1 MGPTP
6 KRMKIDRKLPSALTL
21 NITLSFLA
29 GYVDAVG
36 FMALFGLFTAHITG
50 NLVLLGAELAT
61 PEHTF
66 PLLKI
71 LAFPA
76 FILGVALA
84 TMIASACEKKER
96 NALIILYVVE
106 MTFLMA
112 FVLVGLVAGPIEENM
127 SSAAISAGIIGTLAM
142 GVHSACGRLLLPDL
156 APTVM
161 MTGNVTQLVVEFFQY
176 LKEDS
181 DKTRFGKCAKYLWP
195 IIAFGIGSLIAAFA
209 YLRFGFHALW
219 LPIALVLILACIEA
233 WNEIHG

>member
-1 MGPTP
+1 MRT
-6 KRMKIDRKLPSALTL
+6 DRKTPSALTL
-21 NITLSFLA
+21 NISLSFLA

-76 FILGVALA
+76 FIVGVALA

-96 NALIILYVVE
+96 NALIVLYVVE
-106 MTFLMA
+106 MMLLTA
-112 FVLVGLVAGPIEENM
+112 FMLTGLIAGPIEENM
-127 SSAAISAGIIGTLAM
+127 SSAAIFAGVMGTLAM

-161 MTGNVTQLVVEFFQY
+161 MTGNVTQLVVEFFQL
-176 LKEDS
+176 LKEGGN
-181 DKTRFGKCAKYLWP
+181 KAALNKCAKYLWP
-195 IIAFGIGSLIAAFA
+195 IILFGTGSLIAAFA

-219 LPIALVLILACIEA
+219 LPIALVLILACIET
-233 WNEIHG
+233 WHEVRS

>member
-1 MGPTP
+1 
-6 KRMKIDRKLPSALTL
+6 MKADRKFPSAPAL
-21 NITLSFLA
+21 NVTLSFLA

-50 NLVLLGAELAT
+50 NLVLLGTELAT
-61 PEHTF
+61 PGHTF
-66 PLLKI
+66 PILKI

-76 FILGVALA
+76 FIIGVALA

-96 NALIILYVVE
+96 NALIVLYVVE
-106 MTFLMA
+106 MMFLTA
-112 FVLVGLVAGPIEENM
+112 FALVGLIAGPIEENM
-127 SSAAISAGIIGTLAM
+127 SSTAILAGMLGTLAM

-161 MTGNVTQLVVEFFQY
+161 MTGNVTQLVVQFFQY
-176 LKEDS
+176 LKEDD
-181 DKTRFGKCAKYLWP
+181 DKTAFGKCAKYLWP
-195 IIAFGIGSLIAAFA
+195 IVVFGIGALIAAFA

-233 WNEIHG
+233 WKTRRD

>member
-1 MGPTP
+1 
-6 KRMKIDRKLPSALTL
+6 MKSDRKILSASAL
-21 NITLSFLA
+21 NIALSFLA

-76 FILGVALA
+76 FIVGVALA
-84 TMIASACEKKER
+84 TMIATACEKKKR
-96 NALIILYVVE
+96 NALIVLYVIE
-106 MTFLMA
+106 MA
-112 FVLVGLVAGPIEENM
+112 FLTAFMLVGLIAGPIEENM
-127 SSAAISAGIIGTLAM
+127 SSAAILAGVLGTLAM
-142 GVHSACGRLLLPDL
+142 GVHSACGRVLLPDL

-161 MTGNVTQLVVEFFQY
+161 MTGNVTQLVVEFVQLFQNGRDRTS
-176 LKEDS
+176 L
-181 DKTRFGKCAKYLWP
+181 RKCAKYLWP
-195 IIAFGIGSLIAAFA
+195 IVVFGTGSLVAAFA

-219 LPIALVLILACIEA
+219 LPVALVLILACIET
-233 WNEIHG
+233 WHEVRG